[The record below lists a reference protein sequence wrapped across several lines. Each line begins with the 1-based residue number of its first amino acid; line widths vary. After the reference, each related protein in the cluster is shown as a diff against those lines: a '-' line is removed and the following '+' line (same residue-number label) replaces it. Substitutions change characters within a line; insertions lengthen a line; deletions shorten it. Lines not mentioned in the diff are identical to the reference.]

1 MGVDRIVRAW
11 KDPDFRRSLSPE
23 ELSALPENPAGL
35 PLAEL
40 DAAELQGVVGG
51 NTANS
56 YCNCYSDGG
65 SCGRVCTATTECP
78 VMTWICC

>member
-1 MGVDRIVRAW
+1 M
-11 KDPDFRRSLSPE
+11 
-23 ELSALPENPAGL
+23 

-78 VMTWICC
+78 VMTWVCC